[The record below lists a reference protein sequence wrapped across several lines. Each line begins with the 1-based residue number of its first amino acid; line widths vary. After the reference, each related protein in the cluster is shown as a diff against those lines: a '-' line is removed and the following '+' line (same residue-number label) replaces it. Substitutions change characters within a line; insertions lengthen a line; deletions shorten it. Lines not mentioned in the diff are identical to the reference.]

1 MSFTHPNPGPRLA
14 TLYAV
19 SFAAIGIYLPFFPL
33 WLEHRALGAL
43 QIGIILAI
51 PMVVRI
57 LVTAPLMSFIDR
69 GIGARQ
75 LMVAANLAVAATY
88 ALLPFAADA
97 AVIGVLVA
105 ALAVA
110 QAPIAPITD
119 LLTLQAVRRHA
130 GLDYGRVRLWG
141 SIGFLGATI
150 GGGSIVGLIE
160 ADAAIW
166 LLSALAVLAA
176 LLARSAAPDG
186 ASAEEQPVEERAPAL
201 PGARLPR
208 ALWFVIG
215 AAACIQA
222 SHAAIYAFGSIHWS
236 ERGISSIT
244 IGLLWAIGVLA
255 EIIVFAVLGRDV
267 GRGRVALAFVMI
279 GAGSAMFR
287 FAAMALDPPLA
298 LVFALQILHA
308 VSFGLTHLGTM
319 AALTRLAPDA
329 ARGRAQGL
337 ASAAQ
342 ALAMAGGTVVSGLVF
357 RSTGALVFAV
367 MVPLAAAGFLLAYV
381 AARDLTDQPHSAGEG
396 G

>member
-119 LLTLQAVRRHA
+119 LLKL
-130 GLDYGRVRLWG
+130 
-141 SIGFLGATI
+141 
-150 GGGSIVGLIE
+150 
-160 ADAAIW
+160 
-166 LLSALAVLAA
+166 
-176 LLARSAAPDG
+176 
-186 ASAEEQPVEERAPAL
+186 
-201 PGARLPR
+201 
-208 ALWFVIG
+208 
-215 AAACIQA
+215 
-222 SHAAIYAFGSIHWS
+222 
-236 ERGISSIT
+236 
-244 IGLLWAIGVLA
+244 
-255 EIIVFAVLGRDV
+255 
-267 GRGRVALAFVMI
+267 
-279 GAGSAMFR
+279 
-287 FAAMALDPPLA
+287 
-298 LVFALQILHA
+298 
-308 VSFGLTHLGTM
+308 
-319 AALTRLAPDA
+319 
-329 ARGRAQGL
+329 
-337 ASAAQ
+337 
-342 ALAMAGGTVVSGLVF
+342 
-357 RSTGALVFAV
+357 
-367 MVPLAAAGFLLAYV
+367 
-381 AARDLTDQPHSAGEG
+381 
-396 G
+396 